1 MSEDNT
7 IEYTISENEN
17 KPERKVESMPTQQQ
31 PSRQANGLSGL
42 PQHVVD
48 KLPPSFFQSQQSEP
62 IEHGDAFREFML
74 QHEANMKIGRDD
86 VVNIHPSEYFQKI
99 VMKEKSD

>member
-7 IEYTISENEN
+7 IEYTIEESET
-17 KPERKVESMPTQQQ
+17 ERKIESMPT
-31 PSRQANGLSGL
+31 PKPTRQANGLSGI

-48 KLPPSFFQSQQSEP
+48 QLPPFFESQP

-74 QHEANMKIGRDD
+74 KHKANIKHNQADML
-86 VVNIHPSEYFQKI
+86 NIHPSEYFQKI
-99 VMKEKSD
+99 VMKEKTD